1 MLASRARL
9 DVAVPICHS
18 VPFSGDVGGNRMR
31 RLYRYGFLSILG
43 TAGCA
48 SVPPVDNPALVQPGC
63 VENPVLL
70 APGLPTPDGY
80 AATYERVLDAVDDY
94 FDIKPGSR
102 YSGRIE
108 TVPRTAPGYEQP
120 TKPGSPDRY
129 ERLLAT
135 FQSIRHRGIIE
146 IQAGERGGYLVYV
159 EVLKELEALPQPT
172 LAVAGPAAF
181 RQAPIVPQ
189 RQSIVNADA
198 VEGNWIPLG
207 RDVAME
213 QAILRRIQSSGR
225 R

>member
-1 MLASRARL
+1 
-9 DVAVPICHS
+9 
-18 VPFSGDVGGNRMR
+18 MR
-31 RLYRYGFLSILG
+31 RIYRYGFLSVLG
-43 TAGCA
+43 VTGCA
-48 SVPPVDNPALVQPGC
+48 SVPPLDNPALVQPGC

-80 AATYERVLDAVDDY
+80 AETYERVLDAVDDY
-94 FDIKPGSR
+94 FIIKPGSR

-108 TVPRTAPGYEQP
+108 TEPRVAPGYEQP
-120 TKPGSPDRY
+120 LKPGSPDRY

-159 EVLKELEALPQPT
+159 EVLKELEALEQPS
-172 LAVAGPAAF
+172 LAVAGPASF
-181 RQAPIVPQ
+181 RQAPTVNQRRAIV
-189 RQSIVNADA
+189 SADA
-198 VEGNWIPLG
+198 IDGNWIPLG
-207 RDVAME
+207 RDTAME